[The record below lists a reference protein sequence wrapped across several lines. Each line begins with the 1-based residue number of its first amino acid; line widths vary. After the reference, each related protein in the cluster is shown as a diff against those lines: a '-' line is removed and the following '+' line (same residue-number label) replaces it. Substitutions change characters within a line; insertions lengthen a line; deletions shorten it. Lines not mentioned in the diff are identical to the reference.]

1 MRKIRKAKFKQFI
14 EQANFLLEDE
24 KYKFCI
30 HNNEFITAQH
40 QVLREQND
48 AKYSE
53 FNYPQQVQKRVFR
66 IVVFMMAGAIKR
78 ESCSSDF

>member
-24 KYKFCI
+24 KYKFRI

-53 FNYPQQVQKRVFR
+53 FNYPKEY
-66 IVVFMMAGAIKR
+66 KR
-78 ESCSSDF
+78 ECFAL

>member
-24 KYKFCI
+24 KYKFRI
-30 HNNEFITAQH
+30 HNNEFITVQH

-48 AKYSE
+48 AEYSE
-53 FNYPQQVQKRVFR
+53 FNYSSKY
-66 IVVFMMAGAIKR
+66 KR
-78 ESCSSDF
+78 EYFAL

>member
-14 EQANFLLEDE
+14 EQANFLLEGE
-24 KYKFCI
+24 KYKFRI

-48 AKYSE
+48 AEYSE
-53 FNYPQQVQKRVFR
+53 FNYSNKY
-66 IVVFMMAGAIKR
+66 KR
-78 ESCSSDF
+78 ECFAL